1 MEGTQDSVKPDN
13 INVSST
19 DETTDKTYEFD
30 DLLRL
35 VGGFGRYPMMLYA
48 FMCLMT
54 VPIGLQQL
62 VLVFYGASPSFQC
75 AAATTAVNNSICP
88 INQCCSNCTK
98 YEFNGDFTSAVSEVR
113 LLLFYYCFILLLFAV
128 AWHMCMSFIILGFRR
143 CI

>member
-1 MEGTQDSVKPDN
+1 MEGTQDSEKADN
-13 INVSST
+13 INDFDTNEST
-19 DETTDKTYEFD
+19 NKTYEFD

-35 VGGFGRYPMMLYA
+35 VGGFRRYPMVLYA

-75 AAATTAVNNSICP
+75 TAATTAINNSICS

-98 YEFNGDFTSAVSEVR
+98 YEFNGQFTSAVSEVR
-113 LLLFYYCFILLLFAV
+113 LLYFILLLVVIKDYESAFDAV
-128 AWHMCMSFIILGFRR
+128 TLIRYLK
-143 CI
+143 

>member
-1 MEGTQDSVKPDN
+1 MESTQDSSRPDN
-13 INVSST
+13 INDFNTNESSK
-19 DETTDKTYEFD
+19 KTYEFD

-75 AAATTAVNNSICP
+75 TASTTAVNNSICP
-88 INQCCSNCTK
+88 INQCCVNCTK
-98 YEFNGDFTSAVSEVR
+98 YEFHGEFTSAASEVR
-113 LLLFYYCFILLLFAV
+113 LQFYIN
-128 AWHMCMSFIILGFRR
+128 HFRGS
-143 CI
+143 IAHV

>member
-1 MEGTQDSVKPDN
+1 MESTRDSNTPDN
-13 INVSST
+13 TNDFNTNEPSK
-19 DETTDKTYEFD
+19 KTYEFD

-75 AAATTAVNNSICP
+75 TASTTAINYSICP

-98 YEFNGDFTSAVSEVR
+98 YEFIDEFTSAVSEVR
-113 LLLFYYCFILLLFAV
+113 LQFPCSLIFLIFVVSLHIVPVVYL
-128 AWHMCMSFIILGFRR
+128 
-143 CI
+143 

>member
-1 MEGTQDSVKPDN
+1 MEVTQDSAKPDN
-13 INVSST
+13 INDFNTNEST
-19 DETTDKTYEFD
+19 NKTYEFD

-75 AAATTAVNNSICP
+75 AVTTKTINNSTCP
-88 INQCCSNCTK
+88 INKCCSNCTK
-98 YEFNGDFTSAVSEVR
+98 YDFNGELTSAVSEVR
-113 LLLFYYCFILLLFAV
+113 LLLFYYFILLLFV
-128 AWHMCMSFIILGFRR
+128 EAWHMCRSFIILG
-143 CI
+143 